1 MHSVKCGILHG
12 VLHDIV
18 IVWILFILGQASHQ
32 LRSHGLLSATYSF
45 YMCYQT
51 LLYSPYVQMRSLGLY
66 LKGTAAGWERKGWQT
81 LTVSEILVFP
91 KGLIKAECVL
101 MTCVYNACIYIY
113 IYVYACK
120 HSVYTCKTNTYIHTY
135 LPTYI
140 PTYIHTYVHTYIDY
154 ITLHYITF
162 IHT

>member
-51 LLYSPYVQMRSLGLY
+51 LLYSPYVQMLSLGLY

-101 MTCVYNACIYIY
+101 MTCVYNACVYIY
-113 IYVYACK
+113 MYIHVNTACIHVK
-120 HSVYTCKTNTYIHTY
+120 QIHTYIHTD
-135 LPTYI
+135 LPTYLR
-140 PTYIHTYVHTYIDY
+140 TYACMHAYMHTCIHAYMHYS
-154 ITLHYITF
+154 TLH
-162 IHT
+162 